1 MIRKGFTMSN
11 VNSVI
16 DRYIE
21 MWNETDSTRR
31 RDLIAQTWAEDAT
44 YVDPLVAIAGYD
56 EIDSTVAGAQAQFP
70 GFVFRLAG
78 PVDSHH
84 NLARFTW
91 ELAPDGADEALVV
104 GFDVAVLSDD
114 GRLQDVQ
121 GFLDKV
127 PAV

>member
-1 MIRKGFTMSN
+1 MSN

-31 RDLIAQTWAEDAT
+31 RNLIEQTWAEDAT

-70 GFVFRLAG
+70 GFMFRLAG
-78 PVDSHH
+78 PVDAHH
-84 NLARFTW
+84 NLARFSW